1 MSVDPSCELESLI
14 VVVEIILK
22 LGRQQEGGQNHLV
35 YVKIAETEVW
45 LLHVVSV
52 DVDDGDNQTF
62 AENWVY
68 LWSLLRKSSSV
79 MLGIDD
85 ELKID

>member
-1 MSVDPSCELESLI
+1 VEVVSVDPSCELESLI

-62 AENWVY
+62 R
-68 LWSLLRKSSSV
+68 RK
-79 MLGIDD
+79 LGVLVEPSQEIFQCDVRD
-85 ELKID
+85 R